1 MLPTHLADNIRR
13 QVIYY
18 LQSTFDFRD
27 EQVAQAFE
35 RFLEDPQQGIF
46 KGPWVQLKR
55 PFRLAEDYTPP
66 FDITVPFTPFR
77 HQSRAWRRPPSAR
90 THPLAMSIGRATTTT
105 MF

>member
-1 MLPTHLADNIRR
+1 MLPAHLADNIRR
-13 QVIYY
+13 QVLYY

-27 EQVAQAFE
+27 ERVAQAFE

-66 FDITVPFTPFR
+66 FDITVPFTPFC
-77 HQSRAWRRPPSAR
+77 HQSRAWRRLHSNHHPPEP
-90 THPLAMSIGRATTTT
+90 TL
-105 MF
+105 